1 MISPKFMIKCEFHTI
16 HLKVNNFNRM
26 KKVLFM
32 STLLSLLIACN
43 NSNEAGKQAP
53 TDDGIDYATFEYKVD
68 RFADIEILRYP
79 VPGFNSLS
87 LQQKELI
94 YYLSQAA
101 LEGRDILWDQHNRY
115 NMTIRRVCEGV
126 YENYMGDKSS
136 ENWKYFE
143 TYLKR
148 IWMAN
153 GIHHHYSEDKIIP
166 EFPQD
171 YFVSI
176 VKSVDPGRMPFR
188 DGMAADET
196 LNEILPVMFDP
207 NVMPKRMNQSPG
219 ADIVATS
226 AVNFYEGVTQKEV
239 EDFYNAMKD
248 PNDNTPVSYGLNSK
262 VVKENGT
269 VTERVWKLGGMY
281 DKAIERIIEWLE
293 KAATVAEND
302 HQKEVINT
310 LISYYRT
317 GDLKTFDDYSVQW
330 VSDTDSR
337 VDFVNGFIENYA
349 DPLGMKATWES
360 LVNFKS
366 IEASERTRII
376 SENAQWFED
385 NSPID
390 DRFKKEEVKGISAKV
405 ITAAMLGGD
414 CYPATPIGINL
425 PNADW
430 IRHDHGSKSVTID
443 NITFAYD
450 KAAEGNGFKEE
461 FMWSDTER
469 EYAKKY
475 GTLTDNLHTD
485 LHECL
490 GHGSGKLLPGVDG
503 DALRAYGSPLEETRA
518 DLFAL
523 YYLADSKLVE
533 LGLLPDNEAYK
544 TEYYGY
550 IMNGAMTQLTRIQ
563 PGKEIEQAHMR
574 NRALISN
581 WVIENGKADKVV
593 ELEQRDGKTYVVV
606 NDYDKLRNLFGELL
620 TEVQRIKSEG
630 DYEAGKNLVEKYG
643 VKVNA
648 DLHKEILS
656 RYEALNIAPYK
667 GFVNPVYKLVTDAK
681 GKITDV
687 TVSYNENYV
696 DQQLRYSRQYSALPL
711 KN

>member
-1 MISPKFMIKCEFHTI
+1 MAT
-16 HLKVNNFNRM
+16 
-26 KKVLFM
+26 VLF
-32 STLLSLLIACN
+32 LLNGCN
-43 NSNEAGKQAP
+43 NGNKADQQTPA
-53 TDDGIDYATFEYKVD
+53 DDGIDYNTFEYKVD

-115 NMTIRRVCEGV
+115 NLTIRRVCEGV

-136 ENWKYFE
+136 DQWKQFE

-166 EFPQD
+166 EFPQE

-176 VKSVDPGRMPFR
+176 VKGVDPGRMPFR

-207 NVMPKRMNQSPG
+207 NVMPKRMNQSAG
-219 ADIVATS
+219 VDIVATS

-248 PNDNTPVSYGLNSK
+248 PNDSTPVSYGLNSK
-262 VVKENGT
+262 VMKQDGA
-269 VTERVWKLGGMY
+269 VTEQVWKLGGMY
-281 DKAIERIIEWLE
+281 DKAIERIIGWLE
-293 KAATVAEND
+293 KATVVAEND
-302 HQKEVINT
+302 HQKEVINS

-317 GDLKTFDDYSVQW
+317 GDLKTFDDYSVKW
-330 VSDTDSR
+330 VTDINSR

-360 LVNFKS
+360 IVNFKS
-366 IEASERTRII
+366 EEASERTRII

-385 NSPID
+385 NSPVD
-390 DRFKKEEVKGISAKV
+390 NRFKKEEVKGISAKV

-430 IRHDHGSKSVTID
+430 IRRDHGSKSVTID
-443 NITFAYD
+443 NITFAYN
-450 KAAEGNGFKEE
+450 KAAEGNGFNEE

-469 EYAKKY
+469 ERAKQF
-475 GTLTDNLHTD
+475 GSMTDNLHTD

-503 DALRAYGSPLEETRA
+503 NALKEHGSTLEETRA

-523 YYLADSKLVE
+523 YYLGDPKLVE
-533 LGLLPDNEAYK
+533 LDLLPDNEAYK
-544 TEYYGY
+544 TEYYHY

-563 PGKEIEQAHMR
+563 PGKNIEEAHMR
-574 NRALISN
+574 NRALIAN
-581 WVIENGKADKVV
+581 WVIEKGKGDKVI
-593 ELEQRDGKTYVVV
+593 ELQQRDGKTFVVI
-606 NDYDKLRNLFGELL
+606 NDYDKLRSLFGELL
-620 TEVQRIKSEG
+620 AEVQRIKSEG
-630 DYEAGKNLVEKYG
+630 DYQAGKNLVEQYA

-648 DLHKEILS
+648 DLHKEVLT
-656 RYEALNIAPYK
+656 RYAALNIAPYK
-667 GFVNPVYKLVTDAK
+667 GFVNPVYKLVTDSK
-681 GKITDV
+681 GKVTDV
-687 TVSYNENYV
+687 TISYDENFV
-696 DQQLRYSRQYSALPL
+696 DQHLRYSKQYSVLPL

>member
-1 MISPKFMIKCEFHTI
+1 M
-16 HLKVNNFNRM
+16 R
-26 KKVLFM
+26 KVLLM
-32 STLLSLLIACN
+32 STSLFLLAACN
-43 NSNEAGKQAP
+43 NGNQSDKQIPA
-53 TDDGIDYATFEYKVD
+53 DDGIDYSTFEYKVD

-87 LQQKELI
+87 LQQKELV

-115 NMTIRRVCEGV
+115 NLTIRRVCEGV

-136 ENWKYFE
+136 DNWKHFE

-153 GIHHHYSEDKIIP
+153 GIHHHYSEDKILP
-166 EFPQD
+166 EFPQE

-176 VKSVDPGRMPFR
+176 VKGVDPGRMPFR

-207 NVMPKRMNQSPG
+207 TVMPKRMNQSSG
-219 ADIVATS
+219 VDIVATS

-262 VVKENGT
+262 VVKQDGI
-269 VTERVWKLGGMY
+269 VTEQVWKLGGMY
-281 DKAIERIIEWLE
+281 DKAIERIIGWLE
-293 KAATVAEND
+293 KAAAVAEND

-317 GDLKTFDDYSVQW
+317 GDLKTFDDYSVKW
-330 VSDTDSR
+330 VTDTSSR

-349 DPLGMKATWES
+349 DPLGMKATWDS
-360 LVNFKS
+360 IVNFKS
-366 IEASERTRII
+366 EEASERTRII

-385 NSPID
+385 NSPVD
-390 DRFKKEEVKGISAKV
+390 DRFRKEEVKGISAKV
-405 ITAAMLGGD
+405 ITAAMLAGD

-430 IRHDHGSKSVTID
+430 IRRDHGSKSVTID

-450 KAAEGNGFKEE
+450 KAAEGNGFNGE

-469 EYAKKY
+469 EQAKKY

-503 DALRAYGSPLEETRA
+503 NALKEHGSTLEEARA

-523 YYLADSKLVE
+523 YYLADPKLVE

-544 TEYYGY
+544 TEYYHY

-563 PGKEIEQAHMR
+563 PGKDIEEAHMR

-581 WVIENGKADKVV
+581 WAIEKGKADNVV
-593 ELEQRDGKTYVVV
+593 ELQQRDSKTYIVI
-606 NDYDKLRNLFGELL
+606 NDYDKLRTLFGELL
-620 TEVQRIKSEG
+620 GEVQRIKSEG
-630 DYEAGKNLVEKYG
+630 DYGAGKNLVEKYA

-648 DLHKEILS
+648 GLHKEVS
-656 RYEALNIAPYK
+656 TRYEALNIAPYK
-667 GFVNPVYKLVTDAK
+667 GFVNPVYKLVTDSK
-681 GKITDV
+681 GKVTDV
-687 TVSYNENYV
+687 TISYDENYV
-696 DQQLRYSRQYSALPL
+696 DQQLRYSRQYSVLPL

>member
-1 MISPKFMIKCEFHTI
+1 
-16 HLKVNNFNRM
+16 M
-26 KKVLFM
+26 KKVILM
-32 STLLSLLIACN
+32 LTALSLLAACN
-43 NSNEAGKQAP
+43 NSNQADKQVPA
-53 TDDGIDYATFEYKVD
+53 DDGIDYATFEYKVD

-115 NMTIRRVCEGV
+115 NLTIRRVCEGV

-136 ENWKYFE
+136 ENWKHFE

-176 VKSVDPGRMPFR
+176 VKGVDPGRMPFR

-207 NVMPKRMNQSPG
+207 NVMSKRMNQTPG

-262 VVKENGT
+262 VVKEDGV
-269 VTERVWKLGGMY
+269 VTEQVWKLGGMY
-281 DKAIERIIEWLE
+281 DKAIERIIGWLE
-293 KAATVAEND
+293 KAAAVAEND
-302 HQKEVINT
+302 QQKEVINT
-310 LISYYRT
+310 LVSYYQT
-317 GDLKTFDDYSVQW
+317 GDLKTFDDYSVKW
-330 VSDTDSR
+330 VTDTASR
-337 VDFVNGFIENYA
+337 VDFINGFIETYT

-360 LVNFKS
+360 MVNFKS
-366 IEASERTRII
+366 EEASERTRII

-385 NSPID
+385 NSPVD
-390 DRFKKEEVKGISAKV
+390 DRFKKEEVKGVSAKV

-425 PNADW
+425 PNSNW
-430 IRHDHGSKSVTID
+430 IRRDHGSKSVTID

-450 KAAEGNGFKEE
+450 KAAEGNGFNEE

-469 EYAKKY
+469 ERAKKY

-523 YYLADSKLVE
+523 YYLADPKLVE

-563 PGKEIEQAHMR
+563 PGKDIEQAHMR

-581 WVIENGKADKVV
+581 WVIENGKADNVV
-593 ELEQRDGKTYVVV
+593 ELQQRDGKTYVVI
-606 NDYDKLRNLFGELL
+606 NDYDKLRSLFGVLL
-620 TEVQRIKSEG
+620 AEVQRIKSEG

-648 DLHKEILS
+648 DLHKEVLA

-667 GFVNPVYKLVTDAK
+667 GFVNPVYKLVTDNK
-681 GKITDV
+681 GKVTDV
-687 TVSYNENYV
+687 TVSYDENYV
-696 DQQLRYSRQYSALPL
+696 NQQLRYSRQYSVLPL